1 MRIFFLPDQLRHV
14 GAAFREHVG
23 EGLRFADELG
33 KLGERK
39 RLLDKHRGHPHVVQ
53 LHETCR
59 KRLLFES
66 DFPIFVPSL
75 SCLGNM
81 IVNEAVV
88 SRFPHRSPT
97 RTASSRL

>member
-1 MRIFFLPDQLRHV
+1 MRVFFLPDQLRHV

-39 RLLDKHRGHPHVVQ
+39 RLLDKHRGHTHVVQ

-59 KRLLFES
+59 ERLLFERLPYLCPKRVLLIS
-66 DFPIFVPSL
+66 IKRL
-75 SCLGNM
+75 KGG
-81 IVNEAVV
+81 
-88 SRFPHRSPT
+88 RFPHRSPT
-97 RTASSRL
+97 RTASSRP